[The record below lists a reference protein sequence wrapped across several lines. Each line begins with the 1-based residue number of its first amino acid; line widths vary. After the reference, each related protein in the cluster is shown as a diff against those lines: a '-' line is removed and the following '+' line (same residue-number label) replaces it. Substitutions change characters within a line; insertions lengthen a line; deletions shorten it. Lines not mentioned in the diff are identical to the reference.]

1 MKVTVVGAGNV
12 GATVANVL
20 ATKKFC
26 SEIVLVDIKDGVPQ
40 GKAMDIMQTAH
51 MLNFDTTVTGVTA
64 EPNDPNGYAPTAG
77 SEVVVITSGMP
88 RKPGMSREDLI
99 GVNAKIVKSVVDQA
113 LKFSPNAY
121 FIIIS
126 NPMDAMTF
134 LTLKDSKLPRNR
146 VLGQG
151 GMLDSSRFRYFLAK
165 ALTENGYP
173 ATPADVDAMVIGGH
187 SDKTMVPLVSLATL
201 RGIPVTKLIT
211 EEVLDDVVANTK
223 VGGATLTKLLGT
235 SAWMAPGAAAA
246 AMVEAIAL
254 DAKKVIPTCVYLDG
268 EYGEKDLCIG
278 VPVILGKGG
287 CEKIIDLDE
296 AGLLTGDEKAK
307 FEESVQAAR
316 NTNSKLG
323 DALK

>member
-20 ATKKFC
+20 AAKDFC
-26 SEIVLVDIKDGVPQ
+26 SEVDLVDIKEGVAE

-51 MLNFDTTVTGVTA
+51 MLNFDTTVVGVTA
-64 EPNDPNGYAPTAG
+64 KTDDPEGYAPTAG
-77 SEVVVITSGMP
+77 SDIVVVTSGMP

-113 LKFSPNAY
+113 LKYSPNAI

-146 VLGQG
+146 VIGQG
-151 GMLDSSRFRYFLAK
+151 GMLDSSRFRYFLSK
-165 ALTENGYP
+165 ALQKAGYP
-173 ATPADVDAMVIGGH
+173 ATPTDIDGMVIGGH
-187 SDKTMVPLVSLATL
+187 SDKTMVPLTSVATY
-201 RGIPVTKLIT
+201 RGIPVKELLTADQLK
-211 EEVLDDVVANTK
+211 EAVESTK

-235 SAWMAPGAAAA
+235 SAWIAPGAAAA
-246 AMVEAIAL
+246 TMVEAIAL
-254 DAKKVIPTCVYLDG
+254 DAKKLIPCCVYLDG

-278 VPVILGKGG
+278 VPVMLGKNGV
-287 CEKIIDLDE
+287 EKIVEYKLD
-296 AGLLTGDEKAK
+296 GDEKAK
-307 FEESVQAAR
+307 FDESVQAAR